1 MLGKNEMD
9 KEYLETLL
17 KKDIKTLGYDIWGIE
32 LLGSSLS
39 PTLRIFIDNE
49 NGVTVEDCEK
59 VSKHISK
66 VIEANN
72 TYSINSTLE
81 VSSPGIERKFFNK
94 DQYIN
99 YLGNTIKVRY
109 RDAENQFNS
118 VKGVLIS
125 TSKEGLIIK
134 VKDGECF
141 IRFQEIEKANLEFT
155 GVKNAK

>member
-1 MLGKNEMD
+1 MD
-9 KEYLETLL
+9 KEYIETLL

-32 LLGSSLS
+32 LLGSSLN

-66 VIEANN
+66 VIEADD

-99 YLGNTIKVRY
+99 YLGYTIKIRY
-109 RDAENQFNS
+109 RDSGKQFKS
-118 VKGVLIS
+118 IKGVL
-125 TSKEGLIIK
+125 TSVSEKGLAIR
-134 VKDGECF
+134 VKGEENF
-141 IRFQEIEKANLEFT
+141 IQFQEIEKANLEFK
-155 GVKNAK
+155 GVKDAK

>member
-1 MLGKNEMD
+1 MD
-9 KEYLETLL
+9 KEYIETLI

-32 LLGSSLS
+32 LLGSSLN

-49 NGVTVEDCEK
+49 SGVTVEDCEK

-66 VIEANN
+66 VIEADDI
-72 TYSINSTLE
+72 YSINSTLE

-99 YLGNTIKVRY
+99 YLGYTIKIRY
-109 RDAENQFNS
+109 RDSGKQFKS
-118 VKGVLIS
+118 LKGVLTAIS
-125 TSKEGLIIK
+125 EKGLAIK
-134 VKDGECF
+134 VKDEENF
-141 IRFQEIEKANLEFT
+141 FYFQDIEKANLEFT

>member
-1 MLGKNEMD
+1 MD
-9 KEYLETLL
+9 KEYIETLL
-17 KKDIKTLGYDIWGIE
+17 EKDIKTLGFDIWGIE
-32 LLGSSLS
+32 LLGSNLN
-39 PTLRIFIDNE
+39 PTLRIFIENE

-66 VIEANN
+66 VIEADE

-81 VSSPGIERKFFNK
+81 VSSPGVERKFFNK

-99 YLGNTIKVRY
+99 YLGYTIKIRY
-109 RDAENQFNS
+109 RDSEQQFKS
-118 VKGVLIS
+118 LSGVLIS
-125 TSKEGLIIK
+125 VSENGLDIK
-134 VKDGECF
+134 VKDEKYF